1 MVEMGPTLSSPAFSV
16 KNLSKEKQ
24 IAPLLFMQEVIFSI
38 SSSCCCNGWVR
49 DDNVT
54 SSVAKPSS
62 WACWIIL
69 LCGEHSLT
77 QANFQVWD
85 FAGQSPVSAQMAFAF
100 FYVCAE
106 IHLTKSQ
113 TGLCAV
119 LVWKCNLL
127 FQMQTLSKRKINH
140 EEIRYKLCS
149 LFFISHYT
157 ILFLCFRKYLGELC
171 FTSNFCKT
179 TVQLWRTG
187 ENIPQQFLWMLCYI
201 FTRHSEKYLAEQ
213 MVQNTI

>member
-24 IAPLLFMQEVIFSI
+24 ITPLLFMQKVIFSI

-106 IHLTKSQ
+106 VHLTKSQ
-113 TGLCAV
+113 TGLYAV

-127 FQMQTLSKRKINH
+127 FQMQTLIKRKNNH

-149 LFFISHYT
+149 LF
-157 ILFLCFRKYLGELC
+157 LLGNTQYY
-171 FTSNFCKT
+171 FYVS
-179 TVQLWRTG
+179 
-187 ENIPQQFLWMLCYI
+187 ENIKENSVLHPTSAKPLCSYEEQVKI
-201 FTRHSEKYLAEQ
+201 YHSSFFECFVTSSRDTQ
-213 MVQNTI
+213 RNT